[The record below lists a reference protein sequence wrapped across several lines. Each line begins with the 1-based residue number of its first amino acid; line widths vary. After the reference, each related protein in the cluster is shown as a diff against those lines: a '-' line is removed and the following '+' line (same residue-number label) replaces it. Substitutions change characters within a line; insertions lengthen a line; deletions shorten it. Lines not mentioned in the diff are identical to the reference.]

1 MLSAISVS
9 GVLERQRGGGC
20 KQRRRSGQ
28 RRRGGRLP
36 LEEEGLASDRQGN
49 SGRRR
54 RFKSKRSASRRT
66 SV

>member
-36 LEEEGLASDRQGN
+36 LEEGLASDRQGN